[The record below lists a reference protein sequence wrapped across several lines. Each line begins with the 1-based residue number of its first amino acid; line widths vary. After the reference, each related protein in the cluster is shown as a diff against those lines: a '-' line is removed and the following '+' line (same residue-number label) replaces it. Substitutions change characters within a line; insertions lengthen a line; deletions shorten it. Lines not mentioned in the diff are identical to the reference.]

1 MPNFS
6 DEQIQTRITHILNQ
20 KPQASTMYVKQ
31 RLVCLGVTSKC
42 LYLALLPFYEQRLI
56 DDHRHI
62 EQFVQIAL
70 QKRQG
75 FNLIARLLAQSRFNH
90 VQIAEALLVLSN
102 KMDHRRQAYLCMKER
117 FGKEKVIDPD
127 LQSDM
132 LIYLQKQG
140 HRLTDIWEV
149 MGMRRTRETL
159 SDTNMR

>member
-20 KPQASTMYVKQ
+20 TPQASTMYVKQ

-62 EQFVQIAL
+62 EPFIQIAL
-70 QKRQG
+70 QK
-75 FNLIARLLAQSRFNH
+75 
-90 VQIAEALLVLSN
+90 
-102 KMDHRRQAYLCMKER
+102 RQAYLCMKER
-117 FGKEKVIDPD
+117 FGKEKIIDPD

-132 LIYLQKQG
+132 LIYPQKQG